1 MEHYVQSQ
9 KNVHLPVK
17 RYLSCMDNVSNFQKM
32 YEPDSMFSVY
42 VGFAGYTN
50 NQQTPTLQPLA
61 YWFVLLLQRKDRNPS
76 QNSGCLCGRDRGSMG
91 KRLRQVLVKLHYF
104 PPGSSFTVLI
114 LWVVIKFH
122 LRNYAVFCS
131 INTDQT
137 HLKVSWFSC
146 LHVLQFL
153 INFA

>member
-1 MEHYVQSQ
+1 M
-9 KNVHLPVK
+9 LAIFK
-17 RYLSCMDNVSNFQKM
+17 RCMNQIVCSVCMWGLLGIQIISKHQH
-32 YEPDSMFSVY
+32 FSLWHIGLCY
-42 VGFAGYTN
+42 YSREKTN
-50 NQQTPTLQPLA
+50 PT
-61 YWFVLLLQRKDRNPS
+61 

-104 PPGSSFTVLI
+104 PPDSSFTVLI

-146 LHVLQFL
+146 LHVL
-153 INFA
+153 